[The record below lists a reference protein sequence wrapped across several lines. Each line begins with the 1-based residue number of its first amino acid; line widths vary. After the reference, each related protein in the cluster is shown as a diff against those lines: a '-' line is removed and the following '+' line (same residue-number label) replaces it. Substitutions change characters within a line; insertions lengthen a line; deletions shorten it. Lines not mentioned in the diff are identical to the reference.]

1 MIVIFVRGSVSGSG
15 DFNVVGENIIN
26 QGPGPGRGP
35 GQGSAAGMISCFC
48 GSYGGSGITLKREC
62 GELIHIS
69 ATLTGVGTD
78 ATASTNPT
86 YTRGGTLGGFG
97 QIIPTTLT

>member
-1 MIVIFVRGSVSGSG
+1 MATVFVGSVLPAC
-15 DFNVVGENIIN
+15 NLVIN
-26 QGPGPGRGP
+26 
-35 GQGSAAGMISCFC
+35 S
-48 GSYGGSGITLKREC
+48 GSGITLKREC
-62 GELIHIS
+62 GELVHIS